1 MTHELRRQ
9 SRPLGPYLLAVLIA
23 VELLMSFSFLGY
35 IHIEPI
41 SITTAYV
48 PVLLAGALLGP
59 AEAAA
64 VGAVF
69 GLASMWKASA
79 GYVMA
84 ADQLFSPLFSG
95 SPLGSILLS
104 VGSRILFGLAVG
116 LLYLALRRLRPH
128 WLWVALVSFF
138 GRTIHSLM
146 VYSVMGLFFPEAGYG
161 PASAFSGFFSFRSL
175 LSSAIT
181 AAVVLLF
188 WRLVN
193 SAAWNRFERRLELSR
208 TLQFREQYH
217 HLSLAVVIVLTL
229 LSALAVTF
237 YFMHRIAYVL
247 QVNGIELTDAGYSDV
262 LHLQI
267 QFLFGII
274 SLMVLVILFLILN
287 RRYSSYMALE
297 GRLDSLTGTMTRKA
311 FFTACAQALKA
322 QGGAPCYF
330 IMVDLDHFK
339 AINDTYGHPEGDRAL
354 KDAARCLRETF
365 SRDALIG
372 RMGGDEF
379 ALLVCAEMPP
389 AELEVALRHFLGAV
403 RRTAWEGRQLTCSIG
418 ALQVQASQTP
428 EELYLE
434 TDKLLYA
441 AKSRGRNRYVIGRQ
455 GEAPGAEICG
465 GADL

>member
-23 VELLMSFSFLGY
+23 EELLMSFSFLGY

-322 QGGAPCYF
+322 QG
-330 IMVDLDHFK
+330 
-339 AINDTYGHPEGDRAL
+339 
-354 KDAARCLRETF
+354 
-365 SRDALIG
+365 
-372 RMGGDEF
+372 
-379 ALLVCAEMPP
+379 
-389 AELEVALRHFLGAV
+389 
-403 RRTAWEGRQLTCSIG
+403 
-418 ALQVQASQTP
+418 
-428 EELYLE
+428 
-434 TDKLLYA
+434 
-441 AKSRGRNRYVIGRQ
+441 
-455 GEAPGAEICG
+455 EAPGAEICG